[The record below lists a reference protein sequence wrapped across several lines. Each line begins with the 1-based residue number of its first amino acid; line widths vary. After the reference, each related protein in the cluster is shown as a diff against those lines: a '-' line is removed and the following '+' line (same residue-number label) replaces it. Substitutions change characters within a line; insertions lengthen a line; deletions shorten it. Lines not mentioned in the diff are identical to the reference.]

1 LKTERIAI
9 EKLHADPANLRKHGE
24 RNLAAIEA
32 SLARFGQQTPIVVGA
47 GNVVR
52 KGNGTLEAARRLG
65 WPSLLCVRT
74 KLEGSEATAYAIAD
88 NRTAEL
94 AEWEPI
100 GLADVLRA
108 LQSEG
113 DDLAGATGFAA
124 DEVDA
129 LCERLGTQIL
139 AAGEAVEDPA
149 GEWQGMPE
157 CTSEDRR
164 PFRTLLVHLGSQE
177 AVDEFAGLIGQEINP
192 QAKYI
197 WHPEQIRQDRRGE
210 RWVEDGEE

>member
-1 LKTERIAI
+1 MKTERIAI

-32 SLARFGQQTPIVVGA
+32 SLARFGQQTPIVVDA

-94 AEWEPI
+94 AEWEPT
-100 GLADVLRA
+100 GLAEVLRA
-108 LQSEG
+108 LEGEG
-113 DDLAGATGFAA
+113 DELARATGFTG
-124 DEVDA
+124 DDVDA
-129 LCERLGTQIL
+129 LIEGLGKRLL
-139 AAGEAVEDPA
+139 DEAGEPPVPEDKGLVGQFAVIVACE
-149 GEWQGMPE
+149 GEAHQREVYEALEAMGYACKVV
-157 CTSEDRR
+157 CT
-164 PFRTLLVHLGSQE
+164 
-177 AVDEFAGLIGQEINP
+177 
-192 QAKYI
+192 
-197 WHPEQIRQDRRGE
+197 
-210 RWVEDGEE
+210 